1 LVRKVSRPD
10 SFSSLVEQ
18 LSVDQGDLPVHAWQP
33 DYCGEIDIRIHR
45 DGTWS
50 YRDSPI
56 GRSRLVRLLS
66 TVLRLDSDGEYYL
79 VTPSEK
85 LRVRVDDAP
94 FVAIEVELHGSGE
107 GQDLVFR
114 TNVGDIVSAGV
125 DHPIRVSENQQTGE
139 PSPYVMIRHGLEA
152 IISRSVFYELVD
164 LSVKQKTDQEVV
176 LGVWSNHVFFK
187 LGLV

>member
-1 LVRKVSRPD
+1 LVRKVSGAD

-18 LSVDQGDLPVHAWQP
+18 LSLNQGGPPVHTWQP

-94 FVAIEVELHGSGE
+94 FVAIEMELNGSGE
-107 GQDLVFR
+107 GQNLVFR
-114 TNVGDIVSAGV
+114 TNVEDIVSAGV
-125 DHPIRVSENQQTGE
+125 NHPIRVIENEQTGE
-139 PSPYVMIRHGLEA
+139 PSPYIMIRHGLEA
-152 IISRSVFYELVD
+152 IISRSVFYELVG
-164 LSVKQKTDQEVV
+164 LSVKQKNDQQVA
-176 LGVWSNHVFFK
+176 LGVWSSRVFFK
-187 LGLV
+187 LGLL